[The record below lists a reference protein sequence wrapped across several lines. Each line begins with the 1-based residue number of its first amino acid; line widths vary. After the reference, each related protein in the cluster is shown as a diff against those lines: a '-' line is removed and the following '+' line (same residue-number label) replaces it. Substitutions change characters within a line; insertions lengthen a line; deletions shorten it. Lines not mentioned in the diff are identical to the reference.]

1 MKYLILMSD
10 GEETF
15 YDLKDINK
23 IRSDYAQNLDHE
35 IDLKEMDV
43 KPLEMLTVIYFNNGN
58 ATVFRTA
65 DLEMYFD

>member
-23 IRSDYAQNLDHE
+23 IRSDYAQNLDQE
-35 IDLKEMDV
+35 VDLKEMDV
-43 KPLEMLTVIYFNNGN
+43 KPLEMLTVIYFNNGSI
-58 ATVFRTA
+58 AAFRTA
-65 DLEMYFD
+65 DLEMYYD

>member
-10 GEETF
+10 DEETF

-23 IRSDYAQNLDHE
+23 ICLDYAQNLDQE
-35 IDLKEMDV
+35 VDLKEIDV

-58 ATVFRTA
+58 TAAFRTA